1 MGNDPN
7 LHPANKEPFAE
18 TPGLPPYEPQ
28 ASGSGPVH
36 GDYGPPPE
44 ILPPGA
50 EYAPPPPRKRRPAWS
65 IAPATYALIGINCAV
80 FIAMVLAGVSPL
92 NPDPEQLLQHWG
104 ANNAG
109 SVLCLGEW
117 WRIVTAMFVHVG
129 ILHLATNMWCLW
141 NLGLLAEP
149 LMGSLG
155 VLAVYLLTG
164 AAGNLLSTGRWFYG
178 YYNDWLRFHDV
189 HVFPAGAGASGAV
202 FGIAGALIILLK
214 SRRLPVPVQEV
225 QRLRRSVIYFAVIN
239 LVIGGGISFGTDVIG
254 KGIHID
260 NYAHLGGVACGLLF
274 AMPMVPK
281 LGAPRT
287 LFDRRLQI
295 SVIMTVVLLVLFG
308 FYLAQLPK

>member
-1 MGNDPN
+1 MGTDPN
-7 LHPANKEPFAE
+7 L
-18 TPGLPPYEPQ
+18 PP
-28 ASGSGPVH
+28 
-36 GDYGPPPE
+36 YGPPSPGPGPARADYGAAPE
-44 ILPPGA
+44 ILPPGT
-50 EYAPPPPRKRRPAWS
+50 EYTPPPTPRRRRPAWT
-65 IAPATYALIGINCAV
+65 IAPATYVLIGINCAV
-80 FIAMVLAGVSPL
+80 FIAMLLARVSPL
-92 NPDPEQLLQHWG
+92 NPDPDQLLQHWG

-109 SVLCLGEW
+109 AVLCLGEW

-149 LMGSLG
+149 LMGSWG

-164 AAGNLLSTGRWFYG
+164 AAGNLLSTGRWFYA
-178 YYNDWLRFHDV
+178 YYNDWLRYHDI

-260 NYAHLGGVACGLLF
+260 NMAHLGGVACGLIF
-274 AMPMVPK
+274 AMPMVPR

-295 SVIMTVVLLVLFG
+295 AVMMTVTILVLFG